1 MNMKNIFKLSAMI
14 LAAAFVA
21 GCSQNDELDVTPV
34 ENEGQLT
41 IHATASDFVSSD
53 ADTRIINEGADTQFE
68 AGDKIGIFAIR
79 STDNK
84 LLVQNMPLEYAG
96 ADWTG
101 NDNKV
106 YYYKNTAY
114 VAYSPYD
121 EKLNITD
128 VTDIEDLQVKIK
140 NYFTEKLEAAGNDQ
154 SVAYPSLDLMLA
166 SAEPSDGGDANT
178 KSLSF
183 NFKHQFALVEIEV
196 PVKAYLDEAKNF
208 TYAEPFT
215 KDFTLDSKPL
225 TMYPLSIKTEGEAGT
240 GDAKA
245 YSLFRFLVKPDTDY
259 ALAGELI
266 YSTPI
271 QLEAKKV
278 KLEAGKYMKY
288 KINATGAVGSYTQ
301 RAIAVGDYYY
311 ADGSIYPG
319 PTAEQIVVNEGDMTV
334 TFANT
339 YQKPLVEG
347 CLGVVFAVDDVLV
360 TNSDNDRIWNKGY
373 VFALEAPES
382 IEWYPVTFT
391 SEYNNYTATNA
402 EGCTDFFDTLNG
414 YELTHRNGTNGNSKA
429 LGAALEFG
437 FVNADYAVSDIA
449 TSGWF
454 MPSPGELL
462 LLINNFCI
470 GTDYGIPYEKIAD
483 EYKTIFDLKKAQ
495 KARKC
500 AAEHLVRSIA
510 AVDKNLSFSAEKSPT
525 AHFWLTS
532 AEYSSTEIWALEW
545 KYQYENMDKSL
556 NSNDQTLK
564 FLKRNKSGD
573 NNKTF
578 ITRPILAF

>member
-41 IHATASDFVSSD
+41 IHATTSDFVSSD

-128 VTDIEDLQVKIK
+128 VTGIEDLQVKIK

-208 TYAEPFT
+208 TYAEPFD
-215 KDFTLDSKPL
+215 KAFRLSDFDEALA
-225 TMYPLSIKTEGEAGT
+225 MYPLSVKTVGEAGPE
-240 GDAKA
+240 GKA
-245 YSLFRFLVKPDTDY
+245 YSLFRFLVKPNTNY
-259 ALAGELI
+259 ILSGELI
-266 YSTPI
+266 YTAPI
-271 QLEAKKV
+271 TLSEKNVDLEV
-278 KLEAGKYMKY
+278 GKYMKY
-288 KINATGAVGSYTQ
+288 KINAEGAVSSYTK

-319 PTAEQIVVNEGDMTV
+319 PTAQQIVNNGSKENATV
-334 TFANT
+334 TLDNYTPF
-339 YQKPLVEG
+339 KEG
-347 CLGVVFAVDDVLV
+347 CIGIIFSTV
-360 TNSDNDRIWNKGY
+360 TSVTDTEKGWTKGY
-373 VFALEAPES
+373 VMALKNTKAENTVWANTKGIDE
-382 IEWYPVTFT
+382 TFLDNIAVDNADRFT
-391 SEYNNYTATNA
+391 TLIADKDGYIKTMAMINSE
-402 EGCTDFFDTLNG
+402 NG
-414 YELTHRNGTNGNSKA
+414 YTVTSRPAFFEAVNYSVQYTTPELS
-429 LGAALEFG
+429 
-437 FVNADYAVSDIA
+437 
-449 TSGWF
+449 SGWF
-454 MPSPGELL
+454 LPSIGQLVDIMNNLGGVSDLITATSNFTGSAVESVFVPMLTLQVRLTAVGGELGWVNNNLRWWACNEVSSDQAWCIDIGLVANEGRAKYVL
-462 LLINNFCI
+462 LNR
-470 GTDYGIPYEKIAD
+470 DKD
-483 EYKTIFDLKKAQ
+483 QSAQ
-495 KARKC
+495 NYHRA
-500 AAEHLVRSIA
+500 
-510 AVDKNLSFSAEKSPT
+510 
-525 AHFWLTS
+525 
-532 AEYSSTEIWALEW
+532 
-545 KYQYENMDKSL
+545 
-556 NSNDQTLK
+556 
-564 FLKRNKSGD
+564 
-573 NNKTF
+573 
-578 ITRPILAF
+578 RPIFAF

>member
-106 YYYKNTAY
+106 YYYKNTSY

-128 VTDIEDLQVKIK
+128 VTGIEDLQVKIK

-208 TYAEPFT
+208 TYAEPFD
-215 KDFTLDSKPL
+215 KAFRLSDFDEALA
-225 TMYPLSIKTEGEAGT
+225 MYPLSVKTVGEAGPE
-240 GDAKA
+240 GKA
-245 YSLFRFLVKPDTDY
+245 YSLFRFLVKPNTNY
-259 ALAGELI
+259 ILSGELI
-266 YSTPI
+266 YTAPI
-271 QLEAKKV
+271 TLSEKNVDLEV
-278 KLEAGKYMKY
+278 GKYMKY
-288 KINATGAVGSYTQ
+288 KINAEGAVSSYTK

-319 PTAEQIVVNEGDMTV
+319 PTAQQIVNNGSKENATV
-334 TFANT
+334 TLDNYTPF
-339 YQKPLVEG
+339 KEG
-347 CLGVVFAVDDVLV
+347 CIGIIFSTV
-360 TNSDNDRIWNKGY
+360 TSVTDTEKGWTKGY
-373 VFALEAPES
+373 VMALKNTKAENTVWANTKGIDE
-382 IEWYPVTFT
+382 TFLDNIAVDNADRFT
-391 SEYNNYTATNA
+391 TLIADKDGYIKTMAMINSE
-402 EGCTDFFDTLNG
+402 NG
-414 YELTHRNGTNGNSKA
+414 YTVTSRPAFFEAVNYSVQYTTPELS
-429 LGAALEFG
+429 
-437 FVNADYAVSDIA
+437 
-449 TSGWF
+449 SGWF
-454 MPSPGELL
+454 LPSIGQLVDIMNNLGGVSDLITATSNFTGSAVESVFVPMLTLQARLTAVGGELGWVDNNLRWWACNEVSSDQAWCIDIGLVASEGRAKYVL
-462 LLINNFCI
+462 LN
-470 GTDYGIPYEKIAD
+470 
-483 EYKTIFDLKKAQ
+483 
-495 KARKC
+495 R
-500 AAEHLVRSIA
+500 
-510 AVDKNLSFSAEKSPT
+510 DKNQSKQNYHRA
-525 AHFWLTS
+525 
-532 AEYSSTEIWALEW
+532 
-545 KYQYENMDKSL
+545 
-556 NSNDQTLK
+556 
-564 FLKRNKSGD
+564 
-573 NNKTF
+573 
-578 ITRPILAF
+578 RPIFAF

>member
-21 GCSQNDELDVTPV
+21 GCSQNDELDVTPL

-41 IHATASDFVSSD
+41 IHATTSDFVSSD

-128 VTDIEDLQVKIK
+128 VTGIEDLQVKIK

-208 TYAEPFT
+208 TYAEPFD
-215 KDFTLDSKPL
+215 KAFRLSDFDEALA
-225 TMYPLSIKTEGEAGT
+225 MYPLSVKTVGEAGPE
-240 GDAKA
+240 GKA
-245 YSLFRFLVKPDTDY
+245 YSLFRFLVKPNTNY
-259 ALAGELI
+259 ILSGELI
-266 YSTPI
+266 YTAPI
-271 QLEAKKV
+271 TLSEKNVDLEV
-278 KLEAGKYMKY
+278 GKYMKY
-288 KINATGAVGSYTQ
+288 KINAEGAVSSYTK

-311 ADGSIYPG
+311 ADGSIYLG
-319 PTAEQIVVNEGDMTV
+319 PTAQQIVNNGSKENATV
-334 TFANT
+334 TLDNYTPF
-339 YQKPLVEG
+339 KEG
-347 CLGVVFAVDDVLV
+347 CIGIIFSTV
-360 TNSDNDRIWNKGY
+360 TSVTDTEKGWTKGY
-373 VFALEAPES
+373 VMALKNTKAENTVWANTKGIDE
-382 IEWYPVTFT
+382 TFLDNIAVDNADRFT
-391 SEYNNYTATNA
+391 TLIADKDGYIKTMAMINSE
-402 EGCTDFFDTLNG
+402 NG
-414 YELTHRNGTNGNSKA
+414 YTVTSRPAFFEAVNYSVQYTTPELS
-429 LGAALEFG
+429 
-437 FVNADYAVSDIA
+437 
-449 TSGWF
+449 SGWF
-454 MPSPGELL
+454 LPSIGQLVDIMNNLGGVSDLITATSNFTGSAVESVFVPMLTLQARLTAVGGELGWVNNNLRWWACNEVSSDQAWCIDIGLVANEGRAKYVL
-462 LLINNFCI
+462 LNR
-470 GTDYGIPYEKIAD
+470 DKD
-483 EYKTIFDLKKAQ
+483 QSAQ
-495 KARKC
+495 NYHRA
-500 AAEHLVRSIA
+500 
-510 AVDKNLSFSAEKSPT
+510 
-525 AHFWLTS
+525 
-532 AEYSSTEIWALEW
+532 
-545 KYQYENMDKSL
+545 
-556 NSNDQTLK
+556 
-564 FLKRNKSGD
+564 
-573 NNKTF
+573 
-578 ITRPILAF
+578 RPIFAF

>member
-1 MNMKNIFKLSAMI
+1 MKNIFKLSAMI

-106 YYYKNTAY
+106 YYYKNTSY

-128 VTDIEDLQVKIK
+128 VTGIEDLQVKIK

-208 TYAEPFT
+208 TYAEPFD
-215 KDFTLDSKPL
+215 KAFRLSDFDEALA
-225 TMYPLSIKTEGEAGT
+225 MYPLSVKTVGEAGPE
-240 GDAKA
+240 GKA
-245 YSLFRFLVKPDTDY
+245 YSLFRFLVKPNTNY
-259 ALAGELI
+259 ILSGELI
-266 YSTPI
+266 YTAPI
-271 QLEAKKV
+271 TLSEKNVDLEV
-278 KLEAGKYMKY
+278 GKYMKY
-288 KINATGAVGSYTQ
+288 KINAEGAVSSYTK

-319 PTAEQIVVNEGDMTV
+319 PTAQQIVNNGSKENATV
-334 TFANT
+334 TLDNYTPF
-339 YQKPLVEG
+339 KEG
-347 CLGVVFAVDDVLV
+347 CIGIIFSTV
-360 TNSDNDRIWNKGY
+360 TSVTDTEKGWTKGY
-373 VFALEAPES
+373 VMALKNTKAENTVWANTKGIDE
-382 IEWYPVTFT
+382 TFLDNIAVDNADRFT
-391 SEYNNYTATNA
+391 TLIADKDGYIKTMAMINSE
-402 EGCTDFFDTLNG
+402 NG
-414 YELTHRNGTNGNSKA
+414 YTVTSRPAFFEAVNYSVQYTTPELS
-429 LGAALEFG
+429 
-437 FVNADYAVSDIA
+437 
-449 TSGWF
+449 SGWF
-454 MPSPGELL
+454 LPSIGQLVDIMNNLGGVSDLITATSNFTGSAVESVFVPMLTLQARLTAVGGELGWVDNNLRWWACNEVSSDQAWCIDIGLVASEGRAKYVL
-462 LLINNFCI
+462 LN
-470 GTDYGIPYEKIAD
+470 
-483 EYKTIFDLKKAQ
+483 
-495 KARKC
+495 R
-500 AAEHLVRSIA
+500 
-510 AVDKNLSFSAEKSPT
+510 DKNQSKQNYHRA
-525 AHFWLTS
+525 
-532 AEYSSTEIWALEW
+532 
-545 KYQYENMDKSL
+545 
-556 NSNDQTLK
+556 
-564 FLKRNKSGD
+564 
-573 NNKTF
+573 
-578 ITRPILAF
+578 RPIFAF

>member
-121 EKLNITD
+121 EKLDITD
-128 VTDIEDLQVKIK
+128 VTGIEDLQVKIK

-208 TYAEPFT
+208 TYAEPFD
-215 KDFTLDSKPL
+215 KAFRLSDFDEALA
-225 TMYPLSIKTEGEAGT
+225 MYPLSVKTVGEAGPE
-240 GDAKA
+240 GKA
-245 YSLFRFLVKPDTDY
+245 YSLFRFLVKPNTNY
-259 ALAGELI
+259 ILSGELI
-266 YSTPI
+266 YTAPI
-271 QLEAKKV
+271 TLSEKNVDLEV
-278 KLEAGKYMKY
+278 GKYMKY
-288 KINATGAVGSYTQ
+288 KINAEGAVSSYTK

-319 PTAEQIVVNEGDMTV
+319 PTAQQIVNNGSKENATV
-334 TFANT
+334 TLDNYTPF
-339 YQKPLVEG
+339 KEG
-347 CLGVVFAVDDVLV
+347 CIGIIFSTV
-360 TNSDNDRIWNKGY
+360 TSVTDTEKGWTKGY
-373 VFALEAPES
+373 VMALKNTKAENTVWANTKGIDE
-382 IEWYPVTFT
+382 TFLDNIAVDNADRFT
-391 SEYNNYTATNA
+391 TLIADKDGYIKTMAMINSE
-402 EGCTDFFDTLNG
+402 NG
-414 YELTHRNGTNGNSKA
+414 YTVTSRPAFFEAVNYSVQYTTPELS
-429 LGAALEFG
+429 
-437 FVNADYAVSDIA
+437 
-449 TSGWF
+449 SGWF
-454 MPSPGELL
+454 LPSIGQLVDIMNNLGGVSDLITATSNNFTGSAVESVFVPMLTLQVRLTAVGGELGWVNNNLRWWACNEVSSDQAWCIDIGLVANEGRAKYVL
-462 LLINNFCI
+462 LNR
-470 GTDYGIPYEKIAD
+470 DKD
-483 EYKTIFDLKKAQ
+483 QSAQ
-495 KARKC
+495 NYHRA
-500 AAEHLVRSIA
+500 
-510 AVDKNLSFSAEKSPT
+510 
-525 AHFWLTS
+525 
-532 AEYSSTEIWALEW
+532 
-545 KYQYENMDKSL
+545 
-556 NSNDQTLK
+556 
-564 FLKRNKSGD
+564 
-573 NNKTF
+573 
-578 ITRPILAF
+578 RPIFAF

>member
-1 MNMKNIFKLSAMI
+1 MKNIFKLSAMI
-14 LAAAFVA
+14 LATAFVA

-128 VTDIEDLQVKIK
+128 VTGIEDLQVKIK

-208 TYAEPFT
+208 TYAEPFD
-215 KDFTLDSKPL
+215 KAFRLSDFDEALA
-225 TMYPLSIKTEGEAGT
+225 MYPLSVKTVGEAGPE
-240 GDAKA
+240 GKA
-245 YSLFRFLVKPDTDY
+245 YSLFRFLVKPNTNY
-259 ALAGELI
+259 ILSGELI
-266 YSTPI
+266 YTAPI
-271 QLEAKKV
+271 TLSEKNVDLEV
-278 KLEAGKYMKY
+278 GKYMKY
-288 KINATGAVGSYTQ
+288 KINAEGAVSSYTK

-319 PTAEQIVVNEGDMTV
+319 PTAQQIVNNGSKENATV
-334 TFANT
+334 TLDNYTPF
-339 YQKPLVEG
+339 KEG
-347 CLGVVFAVDDVLV
+347 CIGIIFSTV
-360 TNSDNDRIWNKGY
+360 TSVTDTEKGWTKGY
-373 VFALEAPES
+373 VMALKNTKAENTVWANTKGIDE
-382 IEWYPVTFT
+382 TFLDNIAVDNADRFT
-391 SEYNNYTATNA
+391 TLIADKDGYIKTMAMINSE
-402 EGCTDFFDTLNG
+402 NG
-414 YELTHRNGTNGNSKA
+414 YTVTSRPAFFEAVNYSVQYTTPELS
-429 LGAALEFG
+429 
-437 FVNADYAVSDIA
+437 
-449 TSGWF
+449 SGWF
-454 MPSPGELL
+454 LPSIGQLVDIMNNLGGVSDLITATSNFTGSAVESVFVPMLTLQARLTAVGGELGWVDNNLRWWACNEVSSDQAWCIDIGLVASEGRAKYVL
-462 LLINNFCI
+462 LN
-470 GTDYGIPYEKIAD
+470 
-483 EYKTIFDLKKAQ
+483 
-495 KARKC
+495 R
-500 AAEHLVRSIA
+500 
-510 AVDKNLSFSAEKSPT
+510 DKNQSKQNYHRA
-525 AHFWLTS
+525 
-532 AEYSSTEIWALEW
+532 
-545 KYQYENMDKSL
+545 
-556 NSNDQTLK
+556 
-564 FLKRNKSGD
+564 
-573 NNKTF
+573 
-578 ITRPILAF
+578 RPIFAF

>member
-21 GCSQNDELDVTPV
+21 GCSQNDELDLTPL

-41 IHATASDFVSSD
+41 IHATTSDFVSSD

-128 VTDIEDLQVKIK
+128 VTGIEDLQVKIK

-208 TYAEPFT
+208 TYAEPFD
-215 KDFTLDSKPL
+215 KAFRLSDFDEALA
-225 TMYPLSIKTEGEAGT
+225 MYPLSVKTVGEAGPE
-240 GDAKA
+240 GKA
-245 YSLFRFLVKPDTDY
+245 YSLFRFLVKPNTNY
-259 ALAGELI
+259 ILSGELI
-266 YSTPI
+266 YTAPI
-271 QLEAKKV
+271 TLSEKNVDLEV
-278 KLEAGKYMKY
+278 GKYMKY
-288 KINATGAVGSYTQ
+288 KINAEGAVSSYTK

-319 PTAEQIVVNEGDMTV
+319 PTAQQIVNNGSKENATV
-334 TFANT
+334 TLDNYTPF
-339 YQKPLVEG
+339 KEG
-347 CLGVVFAVDDVLV
+347 CIGIIFSTV
-360 TNSDNDRIWNKGY
+360 TSVTDTEKGWTKGY
-373 VFALEAPES
+373 VMALKNTKAENTVWASTKGIDE
-382 IEWYPVTFT
+382 TFLDNIAVDNADRFT
-391 SEYNNYTATNA
+391 TLIADKDGYIKTMAMINSE
-402 EGCTDFFDTLNG
+402 NG
-414 YELTHRNGTNGNSKA
+414 YTVTSRPAFFEAVNYSVQYTTPELS
-429 LGAALEFG
+429 
-437 FVNADYAVSDIA
+437 
-449 TSGWF
+449 SGWF
-454 MPSPGELL
+454 LPSIGQLVDIMNNLGGVSDLITATSNFTGSAVESVFVPMLTLQARLTAVGGELGWVNNNLRWWACNEVSSDQAWCIDIGLVANEGRAKYVL
-462 LLINNFCI
+462 LNR
-470 GTDYGIPYEKIAD
+470 DKD
-483 EYKTIFDLKKAQ
+483 QSAQ
-495 KARKC
+495 NYHRA
-500 AAEHLVRSIA
+500 
-510 AVDKNLSFSAEKSPT
+510 
-525 AHFWLTS
+525 
-532 AEYSSTEIWALEW
+532 
-545 KYQYENMDKSL
+545 
-556 NSNDQTLK
+556 
-564 FLKRNKSGD
+564 
-573 NNKTF
+573 
-578 ITRPILAF
+578 RPIFAF

>member
-14 LAAAFVA
+14 LAVAFVA

-128 VTDIEDLQVKIK
+128 VTGIEDLQVKIK

-208 TYAEPFT
+208 TYAEPFD
-215 KDFTLDSKPL
+215 KAFRLSDFDEALA
-225 TMYPLSIKTEGEAGT
+225 MYPLSVKTVGEAGPE
-240 GDAKA
+240 GKA
-245 YSLFRFLVKPDTDY
+245 YSLFRFLVKPNTNY
-259 ALAGELI
+259 ILSGELI
-266 YSTPI
+266 YTAPI
-271 QLEAKKV
+271 TLSEKNVDLEV
-278 KLEAGKYMKY
+278 GKYMKY
-288 KINATGAVGSYTQ
+288 KINAEGAVSSYTK

-319 PTAEQIVVNEGDMTV
+319 PTAQQIVNNGSKENATV
-334 TFANT
+334 TLDNYTPF
-339 YQKPLVEG
+339 KEG
-347 CLGVVFAVDDVLV
+347 CIGIIFSTV
-360 TNSDNDRIWNKGY
+360 TSVTDTEKGWTKGY
-373 VFALEAPES
+373 VMALKNTKAENTVWANTKGIDE
-382 IEWYPVTFT
+382 TFLDNIAVDNADRFT
-391 SEYNNYTATNA
+391 TLIADKDGYIKTMAMINSE
-402 EGCTDFFDTLNG
+402 NG
-414 YELTHRNGTNGNSKA
+414 YTVTSRPAFFEAVNYSVQYTTPELS
-429 LGAALEFG
+429 
-437 FVNADYAVSDIA
+437 
-449 TSGWF
+449 SGWF
-454 MPSPGELL
+454 LPSIGQLVDIMNNLGGVSDLITATSNFTGSAVESVFVPMLTLQARLTAVGGELGWVNNNLRWWACNEVSSDQAWCIDIGLVANEGRAKYVL
-462 LLINNFCI
+462 LNR
-470 GTDYGIPYEKIAD
+470 DKD
-483 EYKTIFDLKKAQ
+483 QSAQ
-495 KARKC
+495 NYHRA
-500 AAEHLVRSIA
+500 
-510 AVDKNLSFSAEKSPT
+510 
-525 AHFWLTS
+525 
-532 AEYSSTEIWALEW
+532 
-545 KYQYENMDKSL
+545 
-556 NSNDQTLK
+556 
-564 FLKRNKSGD
+564 
-573 NNKTF
+573 
-578 ITRPILAF
+578 RPIFAF

>member
-1 MNMKNIFKLSAMI
+1 MKNIFKLSAMI
-14 LAAAFVA
+14 LATAFVA

-34 ENEGQLT
+34 ENEGKLT

-128 VTDIEDLQVKIK
+128 VTGIEDLQVKIK

-154 SVAYPSLDLMLA
+154 SVVYPSLDLMLA

-208 TYAEPFT
+208 TYAEPFD
-215 KDFTLDSKPL
+215 KAFRLSDFDEALA
-225 TMYPLSIKTEGEAGT
+225 MYPLSVKTVGVAGPEG
-240 GDAKA
+240 KA
-245 YSLFRFLVKPDTDY
+245 YSLFRFLVKPNTNY
-259 ALAGELI
+259 ILSGELI
-266 YSTPI
+266 YTAPI
-271 QLEAKKV
+271 TLSEKNVDLEV
-278 KLEAGKYMKY
+278 GKYMKY
-288 KINATGAVGSYTQ
+288 KINAEGAVSSYTK

-319 PTAEQIVVNEGDMTV
+319 PTAQQIVNNGSKENATV
-334 TFANT
+334 TLDNYTPF
-339 YQKPLVEG
+339 KEG
-347 CLGVVFAVDDVLV
+347 CIGIIFSTV
-360 TNSDNDRIWNKGY
+360 TSVTDTEKGWTKGY
-373 VFALEAPES
+373 VMALKNTKAENTVWANTKGIDE
-382 IEWYPVTFT
+382 TFLDNIAVDNADRFT
-391 SEYNNYTATNA
+391 TLIADKDGYIKTMAMINSE
-402 EGCTDFFDTLNG
+402 NG
-414 YELTHRNGTNGNSKA
+414 YTVTSRPAFFEAVNYSVQYTTPELS
-429 LGAALEFG
+429 
-437 FVNADYAVSDIA
+437 
-449 TSGWF
+449 SGWF
-454 MPSPGELL
+454 LPSIGQLVDIMNNLGGVSDLITATSNFTGSAVESVFVPMLTLQVRLTAVGGELGWVNNNLRWWACNEVSSDQAWCIDIGLVANEGRAKYVL
-462 LLINNFCI
+462 LN
-470 GTDYGIPYEKIAD
+470 
-483 EYKTIFDLKKAQ
+483 
-495 KARKC
+495 R
-500 AAEHLVRSIA
+500 
-510 AVDKNLSFSAEKSPT
+510 DKNQSAQNYHR
-525 AHFWLTS
+525 A
-532 AEYSSTEIWALEW
+532 
-545 KYQYENMDKSL
+545 
-556 NSNDQTLK
+556 
-564 FLKRNKSGD
+564 
-573 NNKTF
+573 
-578 ITRPILAF
+578 RPIFAF

>member
-128 VTDIEDLQVKIK
+128 VTGIEDLQVKIK

-208 TYAEPFT
+208 TYAEPFD
-215 KDFTLDSKPL
+215 KAFRLSDFDEALA
-225 TMYPLSIKTEGEAGT
+225 MYPLSVKTVGEAGPE
-240 GDAKA
+240 GKA
-245 YSLFRFLVKPDTDY
+245 YSLFRFLVKPNTNY
-259 ALAGELI
+259 ILSGELI
-266 YSTPI
+266 YTAPI
-271 QLEAKKV
+271 TLSEKNVDLEV
-278 KLEAGKYMKY
+278 GKYMKY
-288 KINATGAVGSYTQ
+288 KINAEGAVSSYTK

-319 PTAEQIVVNEGDMTV
+319 PTAQQIVNNGSKENATV
-334 TFANT
+334 TLDNYTPF
-339 YQKPLVEG
+339 KEG
-347 CLGVVFAVDDVLV
+347 CIGIIFSTV
-360 TNSDNDRIWNKGY
+360 TSVTDTEKGWTKGY
-373 VFALEAPES
+373 VMALKNTKAENTVWANTKGIDE
-382 IEWYPVTFT
+382 TFLDNIAVDNADRFT
-391 SEYNNYTATNA
+391 TLIADKDGYIKTMAMINSE
-402 EGCTDFFDTLNG
+402 NG
-414 YELTHRNGTNGNSKA
+414 YTVTSRPAFFEAVNYSVQYTTPELS
-429 LGAALEFG
+429 
-437 FVNADYAVSDIA
+437 
-449 TSGWF
+449 SGWF
-454 MPSPGELL
+454 LPSIGQLVDIMNNLGGVSDLITATSNNFTGSAVESVFVPMLTLQVRLTAVGGELGWVNNNLRWWACNEVSSDQAWCIDIGLVANEGRAKYVL
-462 LLINNFCI
+462 LNR
-470 GTDYGIPYEKIAD
+470 DKD
-483 EYKTIFDLKKAQ
+483 QSAQ
-495 KARKC
+495 NYHRA
-500 AAEHLVRSIA
+500 
-510 AVDKNLSFSAEKSPT
+510 
-525 AHFWLTS
+525 
-532 AEYSSTEIWALEW
+532 
-545 KYQYENMDKSL
+545 
-556 NSNDQTLK
+556 
-564 FLKRNKSGD
+564 
-573 NNKTF
+573 
-578 ITRPILAF
+578 RPIFAF

>member
-106 YYYKNTAY
+106 YYYKNTSY

-128 VTDIEDLQVKIK
+128 VTGIEDLQVKIK

-208 TYAEPFT
+208 TYAEPFD
-215 KDFTLDSKPL
+215 KAFRLSDFDEALA
-225 TMYPLSIKTEGEAGT
+225 MYPLSVKTVGEAGPE
-240 GDAKA
+240 GKA
-245 YSLFRFLVKPDTDY
+245 YSLFRFLVKPNTNY
-259 ALAGELI
+259 ILSGELI
-266 YSTPI
+266 YTAPI
-271 QLEAKKV
+271 TLSEKNVDLEV
-278 KLEAGKYMKY
+278 GKYMKY
-288 KINATGAVGSYTQ
+288 KINAEGAVSSYTK

-319 PTAEQIVVNEGDMTV
+319 PTAQQIVNNGSKENATV
-334 TFANT
+334 TLDNYTPF
-339 YQKPLVEG
+339 KEG
-347 CLGVVFAVDDVLV
+347 CIGIIFSTV
-360 TNSDNDRIWNKGY
+360 TSVTDTEKGWTKGY
-373 VFALEAPES
+373 VMALKNTKAENTVWANTKGIDE
-382 IEWYPVTFT
+382 TFLDNIAVDNADRFT
-391 SEYNNYTATNA
+391 TLIADKDGYIKTMAMINSE
-402 EGCTDFFDTLNG
+402 NG
-414 YELTHRNGTNGNSKA
+414 YTVTSRPAFFEAVNYSVQYTTPELS
-429 LGAALEFG
+429 
-437 FVNADYAVSDIA
+437 
-449 TSGWF
+449 SGWF
-454 MPSPGELL
+454 CLL
-462 LLINNFCI
+462 
-470 GTDYGIPYEKIAD
+470 
-483 EYKTIFDLKKAQ
+483 
-495 KARKC
+495 
-500 AAEHLVRSIA
+500 S
-510 AVDKNLSFSAEKSPT
+510 
-525 AHFWLTS
+525 
-532 AEYSSTEIWALEW
+532 
-545 KYQYENMDKSL
+545 
-556 NSNDQTLK
+556 
-564 FLKRNKSGD
+564 D
-573 NNKTF
+573 N
-578 ITRPILAF
+578 

>member
-128 VTDIEDLQVKIK
+128 VTGIEDLQVKIK

-208 TYAEPFT
+208 TYAEPFD
-215 KDFTLDSKPL
+215 KAFRLSDFDEALA
-225 TMYPLSIKTEGEAGT
+225 MYPLSVKTVGEAGPE
-240 GDAKA
+240 GKA
-245 YSLFRFLVKPDTDY
+245 YSLFRFLVKPNTNY
-259 ALAGELI
+259 ILSGELI
-266 YSTPI
+266 YTAPI
-271 QLEAKKV
+271 TLSEKNGDLEV
-278 KLEAGKYMKY
+278 GKYMKY
-288 KINATGAVGSYTQ
+288 KINAEGAVSSYTK

-319 PTAEQIVVNEGDMTV
+319 PTAQQIVNNGSKENATV
-334 TFANT
+334 TLDNYTPF
-339 YQKPLVEG
+339 KEG
-347 CLGVVFAVDDVLV
+347 CIGIIFSTV
-360 TNSDNDRIWNKGY
+360 TSVTDTEKGWTKGY
-373 VFALEAPES
+373 VMALKNTKAENTVWANTKGIDE
-382 IEWYPVTFT
+382 TFLDNIAVDNADRFT
-391 SEYNNYTATNA
+391 TLIADKDGYIKTMAMINSE
-402 EGCTDFFDTLNG
+402 NG
-414 YELTHRNGTNGNSKA
+414 YTVTSRPAFFEAVNYSVQYTTPELS
-429 LGAALEFG
+429 
-437 FVNADYAVSDIA
+437 
-449 TSGWF
+449 SGWF
-454 MPSPGELL
+454 LPSIGQLVDIMNNLGGVSDLITATSNFTGSAVESVFVPMLTLQVRLTAVGGELGWVNNNLRWWACNEVSSDQAWCIDIGLVANEGRAKYVL
-462 LLINNFCI
+462 LNR
-470 GTDYGIPYEKIAD
+470 DKD
-483 EYKTIFDLKKAQ
+483 QSAQ
-495 KARKC
+495 NYHRA
-500 AAEHLVRSIA
+500 
-510 AVDKNLSFSAEKSPT
+510 
-525 AHFWLTS
+525 
-532 AEYSSTEIWALEW
+532 
-545 KYQYENMDKSL
+545 
-556 NSNDQTLK
+556 
-564 FLKRNKSGD
+564 
-573 NNKTF
+573 
-578 ITRPILAF
+578 RPIFAF

>member
-53 ADTRIINEGADTQFE
+53 ADTQFE

-128 VTDIEDLQVKIK
+128 VTGIEDLQVKIK

-208 TYAEPFT
+208 TYAEPFD
-215 KDFTLDSKPL
+215 KAFRLSDFDEALA
-225 TMYPLSIKTEGEAGT
+225 MYPLSVKTVGEAGPE
-240 GDAKA
+240 GKA
-245 YSLFRFLVKPDTDY
+245 YSLFRFLVKPNTNY
-259 ALAGELI
+259 ILSGELI
-266 YSTPI
+266 YTAPI
-271 QLEAKKV
+271 TLSEKNVDLEV
-278 KLEAGKYMKY
+278 GKYMKY
-288 KINATGAVGSYTQ
+288 KINAEGAVSSYTK

-319 PTAEQIVVNEGDMTV
+319 PTAQQIVNNGSKENATV
-334 TFANT
+334 TLDNYTPF
-339 YQKPLVEG
+339 KEG
-347 CLGVVFAVDDVLV
+347 CIGIIFSTV
-360 TNSDNDRIWNKGY
+360 TSVTDTEKGWTKGY
-373 VFALEAPES
+373 VMALKNTKAENTVWANTKGIDE
-382 IEWYPVTFT
+382 TFLDNIAVDNADRFT
-391 SEYNNYTATNA
+391 TLIADKDGYIKTMAMINSE
-402 EGCTDFFDTLNG
+402 NG
-414 YELTHRNGTNGNSKA
+414 YTVTSRPAFFEAVNYSVQYTTPELS
-429 LGAALEFG
+429 
-437 FVNADYAVSDIA
+437 
-449 TSGWF
+449 SGWF
-454 MPSPGELL
+454 LPSIGQLVDIMNNLGGVSDLITATSNFTGSAVESVFVPMLTLQVRLTAVGGELGWVNNNLRWWACNEVSSDQAWCIDIGLVANEGRAKYVL
-462 LLINNFCI
+462 LNR
-470 GTDYGIPYEKIAD
+470 DKD
-483 EYKTIFDLKKAQ
+483 QSAQ
-495 KARKC
+495 NYHRA
-500 AAEHLVRSIA
+500 
-510 AVDKNLSFSAEKSPT
+510 
-525 AHFWLTS
+525 
-532 AEYSSTEIWALEW
+532 
-545 KYQYENMDKSL
+545 
-556 NSNDQTLK
+556 
-564 FLKRNKSGD
+564 
-573 NNKTF
+573 
-578 ITRPILAF
+578 RPIFAF

>member
-21 GCSQNDELDVTPV
+21 GCSQNDELDVTPL

-41 IHATASDFVSSD
+41 IHATTSDFVSSD
-53 ADTRIINEGADTQFE
+53 ADTRIINEGAGTQFE

-128 VTDIEDLQVKIK
+128 VTGIEDLQVKIK

-208 TYAEPFT
+208 TYAEPFD
-215 KDFTLDSKPL
+215 KAFRLSDFDEALA
-225 TMYPLSIKTEGEAGT
+225 MYPLSVKTVGEAGPE
-240 GDAKA
+240 GKA
-245 YSLFRFLVKPDTDY
+245 YSLFRFLVKPNTNY
-259 ALAGELI
+259 ILSGELI
-266 YSTPI
+266 YTAPI
-271 QLEAKKV
+271 TLSEKNVDLEV
-278 KLEAGKYMKY
+278 GKYMKY
-288 KINATGAVGSYTQ
+288 KINAEGAVSSYTK

-319 PTAEQIVVNEGDMTV
+319 PTAQQIVNNGSKENATV
-334 TFANT
+334 TLDNYTPF
-339 YQKPLVEG
+339 KEG
-347 CLGVVFAVDDVLV
+347 CIGIIFSTV
-360 TNSDNDRIWNKGY
+360 TSVTDTEKGWTKGY
-373 VFALEAPES
+373 VMALKNTKAENTVWANTKGIDE
-382 IEWYPVTFT
+382 TFLDNIAVDNADRFT
-391 SEYNNYTATNA
+391 TLIADKDGYIKTMAMINSE
-402 EGCTDFFDTLNG
+402 NG
-414 YELTHRNGTNGNSKA
+414 YTVTSRPAFFEAVNYSVQYTTPELS
-429 LGAALEFG
+429 
-437 FVNADYAVSDIA
+437 
-449 TSGWF
+449 SGWF
-454 MPSPGELL
+454 LPSIGQLVDIMNNLGGVSDLITATSNFTGSAVESVFVPMLTLQARLTAVGGELGWVNNNLRWWACNEVSSDQAWCIDIGLVANEGRAKYVL
-462 LLINNFCI
+462 LNR
-470 GTDYGIPYEKIAD
+470 DKD
-483 EYKTIFDLKKAQ
+483 QSAQ
-495 KARKC
+495 NYHRA
-500 AAEHLVRSIA
+500 
-510 AVDKNLSFSAEKSPT
+510 
-525 AHFWLTS
+525 
-532 AEYSSTEIWALEW
+532 
-545 KYQYENMDKSL
+545 
-556 NSNDQTLK
+556 
-564 FLKRNKSGD
+564 
-573 NNKTF
+573 
-578 ITRPILAF
+578 RPIFAF

>member
-128 VTDIEDLQVKIK
+128 VTGIEDLQVKIK

-208 TYAEPFT
+208 TYAEPFD
-215 KDFTLDSKPL
+215 KAFRLSDFDEALA
-225 TMYPLSIKTEGEAGT
+225 MYPLSVKTVGEAGPE
-240 GDAKA
+240 GKA
-245 YSLFRFLVKPDTDY
+245 YSLFRFLVKPNTNY
-259 ALAGELI
+259 ILSGELI
-266 YSTPI
+266 YTAPI
-271 QLEAKKV
+271 TLSEKNVDLEV
-278 KLEAGKYMKY
+278 GKYMKY
-288 KINATGAVGSYTQ
+288 KINAEGAVSSYTK

-319 PTAEQIVVNEGDMTV
+319 PTAQQIVNNGSKENATV
-334 TFANT
+334 TLDNYTPF
-339 YQKPLVEG
+339 KEG
-347 CLGVVFAVDDVLV
+347 CIGIIFSTV
-360 TNSDNDRIWNKGY
+360 TSVTDTEKGWTKGY
-373 VFALEAPES
+373 VMALKNTKAENTVWANTKGIDE
-382 IEWYPVTFT
+382 TFLDNIAVDNADRFT
-391 SEYNNYTATNA
+391 TLIADKDGYIKTMAMINSE
-402 EGCTDFFDTLNG
+402 NG
-414 YELTHRNGTNGNSKA
+414 YTVTSRPAFFEAVNYSVQYTTPELS
-429 LGAALEFG
+429 
-437 FVNADYAVSDIA
+437 
-449 TSGWF
+449 SGWF
-454 MPSPGELL
+454 LPSIGQLVDIMNNLGGVSDLITATSNFTGSAVESVFVPMLTLQVRLTAVGGELGWVNNNLRWWACNEVSSDQAWCIDIGLVANEGRAKYVL
-462 LLINNFCI
+462 LNR
-470 GTDYGIPYEKIAD
+470 DKD
-483 EYKTIFDLKKAQ
+483 QSAQ
-495 KARKC
+495 NYHRA
-500 AAEHLVRSIA
+500 
-510 AVDKNLSFSAEKSPT
+510 
-525 AHFWLTS
+525 
-532 AEYSSTEIWALEW
+532 
-545 KYQYENMDKSL
+545 
-556 NSNDQTLK
+556 
-564 FLKRNKSGD
+564 
-573 NNKTF
+573 
-578 ITRPILAF
+578 RPIFAF

>member
-41 IHATASDFVSSD
+41 IHATTSDFVSSD

-128 VTDIEDLQVKIK
+128 VTGIEDLQVKIK

-208 TYAEPFT
+208 TYAEPFD
-215 KDFTLDSKPL
+215 KAFRLSDFDEALA
-225 TMYPLSIKTEGEAGT
+225 MYPLSVKTVGEAGPE
-240 GDAKA
+240 GKA
-245 YSLFRFLVKPDTDY
+245 YSLFRFLVKPNTNY
-259 ALAGELI
+259 ILSGELI
-266 YSTPI
+266 YTAPI
-271 QLEAKKV
+271 TLSEKNVDLEV
-278 KLEAGKYMKY
+278 GKYMKY
-288 KINATGAVGSYTQ
+288 KINAEGAVSSYTK

-319 PTAEQIVVNEGDMTV
+319 PTAQQIVNNGSKENATV
-334 TFANT
+334 TLDNYTPF
-339 YQKPLVEG
+339 KEG
-347 CLGVVFAVDDVLV
+347 CIGIIFSTV
-360 TNSDNDRIWNKGY
+360 TSVTDTEKGWTKGY
-373 VFALEAPES
+373 VMALKNTKAENTVWANTKGIDE
-382 IEWYPVTFT
+382 TFLDNIAVDNADRFT
-391 SEYNNYTATNA
+391 TLIADKDGYIKTMAMINSE
-402 EGCTDFFDTLNG
+402 NG
-414 YELTHRNGTNGNSKA
+414 YTVTSRPAFFEAVNYSVQYTTPELS
-429 LGAALEFG
+429 
-437 FVNADYAVSDIA
+437 
-449 TSGWF
+449 SGWF
-454 MPSPGELL
+454 LPSIGQLVDIMNNLGGVSDLITATSNFTGSAVESVFVPMLTLQARLTAVGGELGWVNNNLRWWACNEVSSDQAWCIDIGLVANEGRAKYVL
-462 LLINNFCI
+462 LNR
-470 GTDYGIPYEKIAD
+470 DKD
-483 EYKTIFDLKKAQ
+483 QSAQ
-495 KARKC
+495 NYHRA
-500 AAEHLVRSIA
+500 
-510 AVDKNLSFSAEKSPT
+510 
-525 AHFWLTS
+525 
-532 AEYSSTEIWALEW
+532 
-545 KYQYENMDKSL
+545 
-556 NSNDQTLK
+556 
-564 FLKRNKSGD
+564 
-573 NNKTF
+573 
-578 ITRPILAF
+578 RPIFAF

>member
-106 YYYKNTAY
+106 YYYKNTSY

-128 VTDIEDLQVKIK
+128 VTGIEDLQVKIK

-208 TYAEPFT
+208 TYAEPFD
-215 KDFTLDSKPL
+215 KAFRLSDFDEALA
-225 TMYPLSIKTEGEAGT
+225 MYPLSVKTVGEAGPE
-240 GDAKA
+240 GKA
-245 YSLFRFLVKPDTDY
+245 YSLFRFLVKPNTNY
-259 ALAGELI
+259 ILSGELI
-266 YSTPI
+266 YTAPI
-271 QLEAKKV
+271 TLSEKNVDLEV
-278 KLEAGKYMKY
+278 GKYMKY
-288 KINATGAVGSYTQ
+288 KINAEGAVSSYTK

-319 PTAEQIVVNEGDMTV
+319 PTAQQIVNNGSKENATV
-334 TFANT
+334 TLDNYTPF
-339 YQKPLVEG
+339 KEG
-347 CLGVVFAVDDVLV
+347 CIGIIFSTV
-360 TNSDNDRIWNKGY
+360 TSVTDTEKGWTKGY
-373 VFALEAPES
+373 VMALKNTKAENTVWANTKGIDE
-382 IEWYPVTFT
+382 TFLDNIAVDNADRFT
-391 SEYNNYTATNA
+391 TLIADKDGYIKTMAMINSE
-402 EGCTDFFDTLNG
+402 NG
-414 YELTHRNGTNGNSKA
+414 YTVTSRPAFFEAVNYSVQYTTPELS
-429 LGAALEFG
+429 
-437 FVNADYAVSDIA
+437 
-449 TSGWF
+449 SGWF
-454 MPSPGELL
+454 LPSIGQLVDIMNNLGGVSDLITATSNFTGSAVESVFVPMLTLQVRLTAVGGELGWVNNNLRWWACNEVSSDQAWCIDIGLVANEGRAKYVL
-462 LLINNFCI
+462 LNR
-470 GTDYGIPYEKIAD
+470 DKD
-483 EYKTIFDLKKAQ
+483 QSAQ
-495 KARKC
+495 NYHRA
-500 AAEHLVRSIA
+500 
-510 AVDKNLSFSAEKSPT
+510 
-525 AHFWLTS
+525 
-532 AEYSSTEIWALEW
+532 
-545 KYQYENMDKSL
+545 
-556 NSNDQTLK
+556 
-564 FLKRNKSGD
+564 
-573 NNKTF
+573 
-578 ITRPILAF
+578 RPIFAF

>member
-1 MNMKNIFKLSAMI
+1 MKNIFKLSAMI
-14 LAAAFVA
+14 LATAFVA

-79 STDNK
+79 PTDNK

-128 VTDIEDLQVKIK
+128 VTGIEDLQVKIK

-154 SVAYPSLDLMLA
+154 SVVYPSLDLMLA

-208 TYAEPFT
+208 TYAEPFD
-215 KDFTLDSKPL
+215 KAFRLSDFDEALA
-225 TMYPLSIKTEGEAGT
+225 MYPLSVKTVGEAGPE
-240 GDAKA
+240 GKA
-245 YSLFRFLVKPDTDY
+245 YSLFRFLVKPNTNY
-259 ALAGELI
+259 ILSGELI
-266 YSTPI
+266 YTAPI
-271 QLEAKKV
+271 TLSEKNVDLEV
-278 KLEAGKYMKY
+278 GKYMKY
-288 KINATGAVGSYTQ
+288 KINAEGAVSSYTK

-319 PTAEQIVVNEGDMTV
+319 PTAQQIVNNGSKENATV
-334 TFANT
+334 TLDNYTPF
-339 YQKPLVEG
+339 KEG
-347 CLGVVFAVDDVLV
+347 CIGIIFSTV
-360 TNSDNDRIWNKGY
+360 TSVTDTEKGWTKGY
-373 VFALEAPES
+373 VMALKNTKAENTVWANTKGIDE
-382 IEWYPVTFT
+382 TFLDNIAVDNADRFT
-391 SEYNNYTATNA
+391 TLIADKDGYIKTMAMINSE
-402 EGCTDFFDTLNG
+402 NG
-414 YELTHRNGTNGNSKA
+414 YTVTSRPAFFEAVNYSVQYTTPELS
-429 LGAALEFG
+429 
-437 FVNADYAVSDIA
+437 
-449 TSGWF
+449 SGWF
-454 MPSPGELL
+454 LPSIGQLVDLMNYLGGVSDLITATSNFTGSAVESVFVPMLTLQVRLTAVGGELGWVNNNLRWWACNEVSSDQAWCIDIGLVANEGRAKYVL
-462 LLINNFCI
+462 LN
-470 GTDYGIPYEKIAD
+470 
-483 EYKTIFDLKKAQ
+483 
-495 KARKC
+495 R
-500 AAEHLVRSIA
+500 
-510 AVDKNLSFSAEKSPT
+510 DKNQSAQNYHR
-525 AHFWLTS
+525 A
-532 AEYSSTEIWALEW
+532 
-545 KYQYENMDKSL
+545 
-556 NSNDQTLK
+556 
-564 FLKRNKSGD
+564 
-573 NNKTF
+573 
-578 ITRPILAF
+578 RPIFAF

>member
-106 YYYKNTAY
+106 YYYKNTSY

-128 VTDIEDLQVKIK
+128 VTGIEDLQVKIK

-208 TYAEPFT
+208 TYAEPFD
-215 KDFTLDSKPL
+215 KAFRLSDFDEALA
-225 TMYPLSIKTEGEAGT
+225 MYPLSVKTVGEAGPE
-240 GDAKA
+240 GKA
-245 YSLFRFLVKPDTDY
+245 YSLFRFLVKPNTNY
-259 ALAGELI
+259 ILSGELI
-266 YSTPI
+266 YTAPI
-271 QLEAKKV
+271 TLSEKNVDLEV
-278 KLEAGKYMKY
+278 GKYMKY
-288 KINATGAVGSYTQ
+288 KINAEGAVSSYTK

-319 PTAEQIVVNEGDMTV
+319 PTAQQIVNNGSKENATV
-334 TFANT
+334 TLDNYTPF
-339 YQKPLVEG
+339 KEG
-347 CLGVVFAVDDVLV
+347 CIGIIFSTV
-360 TNSDNDRIWNKGY
+360 TSVTDTEKGWTKGY
-373 VFALEAPES
+373 VMALKNTKAENTVWANTKGIDE
-382 IEWYPVTFT
+382 TFLDNIAVDNADRFT
-391 SEYNNYTATNA
+391 TLIADKDGYIKTMAMINSE
-402 EGCTDFFDTLNG
+402 NG
-414 YELTHRNGTNGNSKA
+414 YTVTSRPAFFEAVNYSVQYTTPELS
-429 LGAALEFG
+429 
-437 FVNADYAVSDIA
+437 
-449 TSGWF
+449 SGWF
-454 MPSPGELL
+454 LPSIGQLVDIMNNLGGVSDLITATSNFTGSAVESVFVPMLTLQARFTAVGGEL
-462 LLINNFCI
+462 
-470 GTDYGIPYEKIAD
+470 GW
-483 EYKTIFDLKKAQ
+483 
-495 KARKC
+495 
-500 AAEHLVRSIA
+500 V
-510 AVDKNLSFSAEKSPT
+510 
-525 AHFWLTS
+525 
-532 AEYSSTEIWALEW
+532 
-545 KYQYENMDKSL
+545 
-556 NSNDQTLK
+556 
-564 FLKRNKSGD
+564 D
-573 NNKTF
+573 NNLRWWACNEVSSDQAWCIDIGLVASEGRAKYVLLNRDKTQSKQNYHRA
-578 ITRPILAF
+578 RPIFAF

>member
-41 IHATASDFVSSD
+41 IHATTSDFVSSD

-128 VTDIEDLQVKIK
+128 VTGIEDLQVKIK

-183 NFKHQFALVEIEV
+183 NSKHQFALVEIEV

-208 TYAEPFT
+208 TYAEPFD
-215 KDFTLDSKPL
+215 KAFRLSDFDEALA
-225 TMYPLSIKTEGEAGT
+225 MYPLSVKTVGEAGPE
-240 GDAKA
+240 GKA
-245 YSLFRFLVKPDTDY
+245 YSLFRFLVKPNTNY
-259 ALAGELI
+259 ILSGELI
-266 YSTPI
+266 YTAPI
-271 QLEAKKV
+271 TLSEKNVDLEV
-278 KLEAGKYMKY
+278 GKYMKY
-288 KINATGAVGSYTQ
+288 KINAEGAVSSYTK

-319 PTAEQIVVNEGDMTV
+319 PTAQQIVNNGSKENATV
-334 TFANT
+334 TLDNYTPF
-339 YQKPLVEG
+339 KEG
-347 CLGVVFAVDDVLV
+347 CIGIIFSTV
-360 TNSDNDRIWNKGY
+360 TSVTDTEKGWTKGY
-373 VFALEAPES
+373 VMALKNTKAENTVWANTKGIDE
-382 IEWYPVTFT
+382 TFLDNIAVDNADRFT
-391 SEYNNYTATNA
+391 TLIADKDGYIKTMAMINSE
-402 EGCTDFFDTLNG
+402 NG
-414 YELTHRNGTNGNSKA
+414 YTVTSRPAFFEAVNYSVQYTTPELS
-429 LGAALEFG
+429 
-437 FVNADYAVSDIA
+437 
-449 TSGWF
+449 SGWF
-454 MPSPGELL
+454 LPSIGQLVDIMNNLGGVSDLITATSNFTGSAVESVFVPMLTLQARLTAVGGELGWVNNNLRWWACNEVSSDQAWCIDIGLVANEGRAKYVL
-462 LLINNFCI
+462 LNR
-470 GTDYGIPYEKIAD
+470 DKD
-483 EYKTIFDLKKAQ
+483 QSAQ
-495 KARKC
+495 NYHRA
-500 AAEHLVRSIA
+500 
-510 AVDKNLSFSAEKSPT
+510 
-525 AHFWLTS
+525 
-532 AEYSSTEIWALEW
+532 
-545 KYQYENMDKSL
+545 
-556 NSNDQTLK
+556 
-564 FLKRNKSGD
+564 
-573 NNKTF
+573 
-578 ITRPILAF
+578 RPIFAF

>member
-21 GCSQNDELDVTPV
+21 GCSQNDELDVTPL

-41 IHATASDFVSSD
+41 IHATTSDFVSSD

-128 VTDIEDLQVKIK
+128 VTGIEDLQVKIK

-208 TYAEPFT
+208 TYAEPFD
-215 KDFTLDSKPL
+215 KAFRLSDFDEALA
-225 TMYPLSIKTEGEAGT
+225 MYPLSVKTVGEAGPE
-240 GDAKA
+240 GKA
-245 YSLFRFLVKPDTDY
+245 YSLFRFLVKPNTNY
-259 ALAGELI
+259 ILSGELI
-266 YSTPI
+266 YTAPI
-271 QLEAKKV
+271 TLSEKNVDLEV
-278 KLEAGKYMKY
+278 GKYMKY
-288 KINATGAVGSYTQ
+288 KINAEGAVSSYTK

-319 PTAEQIVVNEGDMTV
+319 PTAQQIVNNGSKENATV
-334 TFANT
+334 TLDNYTPFKEGCIGIIFSTVTSVTDTEKGWTKVYVMALKNTKAENTVWANT
-339 YQKPLVEG
+339 KGIDETFLDNI
-347 CLGVVFAVDDVLV
+347 AVDNADRFTTLIADKDGYIK
-360 TNSDNDRIWNKGY
+360 TMAMINS
-373 VFALEAPES
+373 E
-382 IEWYPVTFT
+382 
-391 SEYNNYTATNA
+391 
-402 EGCTDFFDTLNG
+402 NG
-414 YELTHRNGTNGNSKA
+414 YTVTSRPAFFEAVNYSVQYTTPELS
-429 LGAALEFG
+429 
-437 FVNADYAVSDIA
+437 
-449 TSGWF
+449 SGWF
-454 MPSPGELL
+454 LPSIGQLVDIMNNLGGVSDLITATSNFTGSAVESVFVPMLTLQARLTAVGGELGWVNNNLRWWACNEVSSDQAWCIDIGLVANEGRAKYVL
-462 LLINNFCI
+462 LNR
-470 GTDYGIPYEKIAD
+470 DKD
-483 EYKTIFDLKKAQ
+483 QSAQ
-495 KARKC
+495 NYHRA
-500 AAEHLVRSIA
+500 
-510 AVDKNLSFSAEKSPT
+510 
-525 AHFWLTS
+525 
-532 AEYSSTEIWALEW
+532 
-545 KYQYENMDKSL
+545 
-556 NSNDQTLK
+556 
-564 FLKRNKSGD
+564 
-573 NNKTF
+573 
-578 ITRPILAF
+578 RPIFAF

>member
-21 GCSQNDELDVTPV
+21 GCSQNDELDVTPL

-41 IHATASDFVSSD
+41 IHATTSDFVSSD

-128 VTDIEDLQVKIK
+128 VTGIEDLQVKIK

-208 TYAEPFT
+208 TYAEPFD
-215 KDFTLDSKPL
+215 KAFRLSDFDEALA
-225 TMYPLSIKTEGEAGT
+225 MYPLSVKTVGEAGPE
-240 GDAKA
+240 GKA
-245 YSLFRFLVKPDTDY
+245 YSLFRFLVKPNTNY
-259 ALAGELI
+259 ILSGELI
-266 YSTPI
+266 YTAPI
-271 QLEAKKV
+271 TLSEKNVDLEV
-278 KLEAGKYMKY
+278 GKYMKY
-288 KINATGAVGSYTQ
+288 KINAEGAVSSYTK

-319 PTAEQIVVNEGDMTV
+319 PTAQQIVNNGSKENATV
-334 TFANT
+334 TLDNYTPF
-339 YQKPLVEG
+339 KEG
-347 CLGVVFAVDDVLV
+347 CIGIIFSTV
-360 TNSDNDRIWNKGY
+360 TSVTDTEKGWTKGY
-373 VFALEAPES
+373 VMALKNTKAENTVWANTKGIDE
-382 IEWYPVTFT
+382 TFLDNIAVDNADRFT
-391 SEYNNYTATNA
+391 TLIADKDGYIKTMAMINSE
-402 EGCTDFFDTLNG
+402 NG
-414 YELTHRNGTNGNSKA
+414 YTVTSRPAFFEAVNYSVQYTTPELS
-429 LGAALEFG
+429 
-437 FVNADYAVSDIA
+437 
-449 TSGWF
+449 SGWF
-454 MPSPGELL
+454 LPSIGQLVDIMNNLGGVSDLITATSNFTGSAVESVFVPMLTLQARLTAVGGELGWVNNNLRWWACNEVSSDQAWCIDIGLVANEGRAKYVL
-462 LLINNFCI
+462 LNR
-470 GTDYGIPYEKIAD
+470 DKD
-483 EYKTIFDLKKAQ
+483 QSAQ
-495 KARKC
+495 NYHRA
-500 AAEHLVRSIA
+500 
-510 AVDKNLSFSAEKSPT
+510 
-525 AHFWLTS
+525 
-532 AEYSSTEIWALEW
+532 
-545 KYQYENMDKSL
+545 
-556 NSNDQTLK
+556 
-564 FLKRNKSGD
+564 
-573 NNKTF
+573 
-578 ITRPILAF
+578 RPIFAF

>member
-41 IHATASDFVSSD
+41 IHATTSDFVSSD

-128 VTDIEDLQVKIK
+128 VTGIEDLQVKIK

-208 TYAEPFT
+208 TYAEPFD
-215 KDFTLDSKPL
+215 KAFRLSDFDEALA
-225 TMYPLSIKTEGEAGT
+225 MYPLSVKTVGEAGPE
-240 GDAKA
+240 GKA
-245 YSLFRFLVKPDTDY
+245 YSLFRFLVKPNTNY
-259 ALAGELI
+259 ILSGELI
-266 YSTPI
+266 YTAPI
-271 QLEAKKV
+271 TLSEKNVDLEV
-278 KLEAGKYMKY
+278 GKYMKY
-288 KINATGAVGSYTQ
+288 KINAEGAVSSYTK

-319 PTAEQIVVNEGDMTV
+319 PTAQQIVNNGSKENATV
-334 TFANT
+334 TLDNYTPF
-339 YQKPLVEG
+339 KEG
-347 CLGVVFAVDDVLV
+347 CIGIIFSTV
-360 TNSDNDRIWNKGY
+360 TSVTDTEKGWTKGY
-373 VFALEAPES
+373 VMALKNTKAENTVWANTKGIDE
-382 IEWYPVTFT
+382 TFLDNIAVDNADRFT
-391 SEYNNYTATNA
+391 TLIADKDGYIKTMAMINSE
-402 EGCTDFFDTLNG
+402 NG
-414 YELTHRNGTNGNSKA
+414 YTVTSRPAFFEAVNYSVQYTTPELS
-429 LGAALEFG
+429 
-437 FVNADYAVSDIA
+437 
-449 TSGWF
+449 SGWF
-454 MPSPGELL
+454 LPSIGPLVDIMNNLGGVSDLITATSNFTGSAVESVFVPMLTLQVRLTAVGGELGWVNNNLRWWACNEVSSDQAWCIDIGLVANEGRAKYVL
-462 LLINNFCI
+462 LNR
-470 GTDYGIPYEKIAD
+470 DKD
-483 EYKTIFDLKKAQ
+483 QSAQ
-495 KARKC
+495 NYHRA
-500 AAEHLVRSIA
+500 
-510 AVDKNLSFSAEKSPT
+510 
-525 AHFWLTS
+525 
-532 AEYSSTEIWALEW
+532 
-545 KYQYENMDKSL
+545 
-556 NSNDQTLK
+556 
-564 FLKRNKSGD
+564 
-573 NNKTF
+573 
-578 ITRPILAF
+578 RPIFAF

>member
-128 VTDIEDLQVKIK
+128 VTGIEDLQVKIK

-178 KSLSF
+178 ISLSF

-208 TYAEPFT
+208 TYAEPFD
-215 KDFTLDSKPL
+215 KAFRLSDFDEALA
-225 TMYPLSIKTEGEAGT
+225 MYPLSVKTVGEAGPE
-240 GDAKA
+240 GKA
-245 YSLFRFLVKPDTDY
+245 YSLFRFLVKPNTNY
-259 ALAGELI
+259 ILSGELI
-266 YSTPI
+266 YTAPI
-271 QLEAKKV
+271 TLSEKNVDLEV
-278 KLEAGKYMKY
+278 GKYMKY
-288 KINATGAVGSYTQ
+288 KINAEGAVSSYTK

-319 PTAEQIVVNEGDMTV
+319 PTAQQIVNNGSKENATV
-334 TFANT
+334 TLDNYTPF
-339 YQKPLVEG
+339 KEG
-347 CLGVVFAVDDVLV
+347 CIGIIFSTV
-360 TNSDNDRIWNKGY
+360 TSVTDTEKGWTKGY
-373 VFALEAPES
+373 VMALKNTKAENTVWANTKGIDE
-382 IEWYPVTFT
+382 TFLDNIAVDNADRFT
-391 SEYNNYTATNA
+391 TLIADKDGYIKTMAMINSE
-402 EGCTDFFDTLNG
+402 NG
-414 YELTHRNGTNGNSKA
+414 YTVTSRPAFFEAVNYSVQYTTPELS
-429 LGAALEFG
+429 
-437 FVNADYAVSDIA
+437 
-449 TSGWF
+449 SGWF
-454 MPSPGELL
+454 LPSIGQLVDIMNNLGGVSDLITATSNFTGSAVESVFVPMLTLQVRLTAVGGELGWVNNNLRWWACNEVSSDQAWCIDIGLVANEGRAKYVL
-462 LLINNFCI
+462 LNR
-470 GTDYGIPYEKIAD
+470 DKD
-483 EYKTIFDLKKAQ
+483 QSAQ
-495 KARKC
+495 NYHRA
-500 AAEHLVRSIA
+500 
-510 AVDKNLSFSAEKSPT
+510 
-525 AHFWLTS
+525 
-532 AEYSSTEIWALEW
+532 
-545 KYQYENMDKSL
+545 
-556 NSNDQTLK
+556 
-564 FLKRNKSGD
+564 
-573 NNKTF
+573 
-578 ITRPILAF
+578 RPIFAF

>member
-84 LLVQNMPLEYAG
+84 LLVQNMPLEYAR

-128 VTDIEDLQVKIK
+128 VTGIEDLQVKIK

-208 TYAEPFT
+208 TYAEPFD
-215 KDFTLDSKPL
+215 KAFRLSDFDEALA
-225 TMYPLSIKTEGEAGT
+225 MYPLSVKTVGEAGPE
-240 GDAKA
+240 GKA
-245 YSLFRFLVKPDTDY
+245 YSLFRFLVKPNTNY
-259 ALAGELI
+259 ILSGELI
-266 YSTPI
+266 YTAPI
-271 QLEAKKV
+271 TLSEKNVDLEV
-278 KLEAGKYMKY
+278 GKYMKY
-288 KINATGAVGSYTQ
+288 KINAEGAVSSYTK

-319 PTAEQIVVNEGDMTV
+319 PTAQQIVNNGSKENATV
-334 TFANT
+334 TLDNYTPF
-339 YQKPLVEG
+339 KEG
-347 CLGVVFAVDDVLV
+347 CIGIIFGTV
-360 TNSDNDRIWNKGY
+360 TSVTDTEKGWTKGY
-373 VFALEAPES
+373 VMALKNTKAENTVWANTKGIDE
-382 IEWYPVTFT
+382 TFLDNIAVDNADRFT
-391 SEYNNYTATNA
+391 TLIADKDGYIKTMAMINSE
-402 EGCTDFFDTLNG
+402 NG
-414 YELTHRNGTNGNSKA
+414 YTVTSRPAFFEAVNYSVQYTTPELS
-429 LGAALEFG
+429 
-437 FVNADYAVSDIA
+437 
-449 TSGWF
+449 SGWF
-454 MPSPGELL
+454 LPSIGQLVDIMNNLGGVSDLITATSNFTGSAVESVFVPMLTLQVRLTAVGGELGWVNNNLRWWACNEVSSDQAWCIDIGLVANEGRAKYVL
-462 LLINNFCI
+462 LNR
-470 GTDYGIPYEKIAD
+470 DKD
-483 EYKTIFDLKKAQ
+483 QSAQ
-495 KARKC
+495 NYHRA
-500 AAEHLVRSIA
+500 
-510 AVDKNLSFSAEKSPT
+510 
-525 AHFWLTS
+525 
-532 AEYSSTEIWALEW
+532 
-545 KYQYENMDKSL
+545 
-556 NSNDQTLK
+556 
-564 FLKRNKSGD
+564 
-573 NNKTF
+573 
-578 ITRPILAF
+578 RPIFAF

>member
-128 VTDIEDLQVKIK
+128 VTGIEDLQVKIK

-208 TYAEPFT
+208 TYAEPFD
-215 KDFTLDSKPL
+215 KAFRLSDFDEALA
-225 TMYPLSIKTEGEAGT
+225 MYPLSVKTVGEAGPE
-240 GDAKA
+240 GKA
-245 YSLFRFLVKPDTDY
+245 YSLFRFLVKPNTNY
-259 ALAGELI
+259 ILSGELI
-266 YSTPI
+266 YTAPI
-271 QLEAKKV
+271 ILSEKNVDLEV
-278 KLEAGKYMKY
+278 GKYMKY
-288 KINATGAVGSYTQ
+288 KINAEGAVSSYTK

-319 PTAEQIVVNEGDMTV
+319 PTAQQIVNNGSKENATV
-334 TFANT
+334 TLDNYTPF
-339 YQKPLVEG
+339 KEG
-347 CLGVVFAVDDVLV
+347 CIGIIFSTV
-360 TNSDNDRIWNKGY
+360 TSVTDTEKGWTKGY
-373 VFALEAPES
+373 VMALKNTKAENTVWANTKGIDE
-382 IEWYPVTFT
+382 TFLDNIAVDNADRFT
-391 SEYNNYTATNA
+391 TLIADKDGYIKTMAMINSE
-402 EGCTDFFDTLNG
+402 NG
-414 YELTHRNGTNGNSKA
+414 YTVTSRPAFFEAVNYSVQYTTPELS
-429 LGAALEFG
+429 
-437 FVNADYAVSDIA
+437 
-449 TSGWF
+449 SGWF
-454 MPSPGELL
+454 LPSIGQLVDIMNNLGGVSDLITATSNFTGSAVESVFVPMLTLQVRLTAVGGELGWVNNNLRWWACNEVSSDQAWCIDIGLVANEGRAKYVL
-462 LLINNFCI
+462 LNR
-470 GTDYGIPYEKIAD
+470 DKD
-483 EYKTIFDLKKAQ
+483 QSAQ
-495 KARKC
+495 NYHRA
-500 AAEHLVRSIA
+500 
-510 AVDKNLSFSAEKSPT
+510 
-525 AHFWLTS
+525 
-532 AEYSSTEIWALEW
+532 
-545 KYQYENMDKSL
+545 
-556 NSNDQTLK
+556 
-564 FLKRNKSGD
+564 
-573 NNKTF
+573 
-578 ITRPILAF
+578 RPIFAF

>member
-1 MNMKNIFKLSAMI
+1 MKNIFKLSAMI

-128 VTDIEDLQVKIK
+128 VTGIEDLQVKIK

-208 TYAEPFT
+208 TYAEPFD
-215 KDFTLDSKPL
+215 KAFRLSDFDEALA
-225 TMYPLSIKTEGEAGT
+225 MYPLSVKTVGEAGPE
-240 GDAKA
+240 GKA
-245 YSLFRFLVKPDTDY
+245 YSLFRFLVKPNTNY
-259 ALAGELI
+259 ILSGELI
-266 YSTPI
+266 YTAPI
-271 QLEAKKV
+271 TLSEKNVDLEV
-278 KLEAGKYMKY
+278 GKYMKY
-288 KINATGAVGSYTQ
+288 KINAEGAVSSYTK

-319 PTAEQIVVNEGDMTV
+319 PTAQQIVNNGSKENATV
-334 TFANT
+334 TLDNYTPF
-339 YQKPLVEG
+339 KEG
-347 CLGVVFAVDDVLV
+347 CIGIIFSTV
-360 TNSDNDRIWNKGY
+360 TSVTDTEKGWTKGY
-373 VFALEAPES
+373 VMALKNTKAENTVWANTKGIDE
-382 IEWYPVTFT
+382 TFLDNIAVDNADRFT
-391 SEYNNYTATNA
+391 TLIADKDGYIKTMAMINSE
-402 EGCTDFFDTLNG
+402 NG
-414 YELTHRNGTNGNSKA
+414 YTVTSRPAFFEAVNYSVQYTTPELS
-429 LGAALEFG
+429 
-437 FVNADYAVSDIA
+437 
-449 TSGWF
+449 SGWF
-454 MPSPGELL
+454 LPSIGQLVDIMNNLGGVSDLITATSNFTGSAVESVFVPMLTLQVRLTAVGGELGWVNNNLRWWACNEVSSDQAWCIDIGLVANEGRAKYVL
-462 LLINNFCI
+462 LNR
-470 GTDYGIPYEKIAD
+470 DKD
-483 EYKTIFDLKKAQ
+483 QSAQ
-495 KARKC
+495 NYHRA
-500 AAEHLVRSIA
+500 
-510 AVDKNLSFSAEKSPT
+510 
-525 AHFWLTS
+525 
-532 AEYSSTEIWALEW
+532 
-545 KYQYENMDKSL
+545 
-556 NSNDQTLK
+556 
-564 FLKRNKSGD
+564 
-573 NNKTF
+573 
-578 ITRPILAF
+578 RPIFAF

>member
-128 VTDIEDLQVKIK
+128 VTGIEDLQVKIK

-208 TYAEPFT
+208 TYAEPFD
-215 KDFTLDSKPL
+215 KAFRLSDFDEALA
-225 TMYPLSIKTEGEAGT
+225 MYPLSVKTVGEAGPE
-240 GDAKA
+240 GKA
-245 YSLFRFLVKPDTDY
+245 YSLFRFLVKPNTNY
-259 ALAGELI
+259 ILSGELI
-266 YSTPI
+266 YTAPI
-271 QLEAKKV
+271 TLSEKNVDLEV
-278 KLEAGKYMKY
+278 GKYMKY
-288 KINATGAVGSYTQ
+288 KINAEGAVSSYTK

-319 PTAEQIVVNEGDMTV
+319 PTAQQIVNNGSKENATV
-334 TFANT
+334 TLDNYTPF
-339 YQKPLVEG
+339 KEG
-347 CLGVVFAVDDVLV
+347 CIGIIFSTV
-360 TNSDNDRIWNKGY
+360 TSVTDTEKGWTKGY
-373 VFALEAPES
+373 VMALKNTKAENTVWANTKGIDE
-382 IEWYPVTFT
+382 TFLDNIAVDNADRFT
-391 SEYNNYTATNA
+391 TLIADKDGYIKTMAMINSE
-402 EGCTDFFDTLNG
+402 NG
-414 YELTHRNGTNGNSKA
+414 YTVTSRPAFFEAVNYSVQYTTPELS
-429 LGAALEFG
+429 
-437 FVNADYAVSDIA
+437 
-449 TSGWF
+449 SGWF
-454 MPSPGELL
+454 LPSIGQLVDIMNKLGGVSDLITATSNFTGSAVESVFVPMLTLQVRLTAVGGELGWVNNNLRWWACNEVSSDQAWCIDIGLVANEGRAKYVL
-462 LLINNFCI
+462 LNR
-470 GTDYGIPYEKIAD
+470 DKD
-483 EYKTIFDLKKAQ
+483 QSAQ
-495 KARKC
+495 NYHRA
-500 AAEHLVRSIA
+500 
-510 AVDKNLSFSAEKSPT
+510 
-525 AHFWLTS
+525 
-532 AEYSSTEIWALEW
+532 
-545 KYQYENMDKSL
+545 
-556 NSNDQTLK
+556 
-564 FLKRNKSGD
+564 
-573 NNKTF
+573 
-578 ITRPILAF
+578 RPIFAF

>member
-1 MNMKNIFKLSAMI
+1 MKNIFKLSAMI
-14 LAAAFVA
+14 LATAFVA

-34 ENEGQLT
+34 ENEGKLT

-128 VTDIEDLQVKIK
+128 VTGIEDLQVKIK

-154 SVAYPSLDLMLA
+154 SVVYPSLDLMLA

-208 TYAEPFT
+208 TYAEPFD
-215 KDFTLDSKPL
+215 KAFRLSDFDEALA
-225 TMYPLSIKTEGEAGT
+225 MYPLSVKTVGEAGPE
-240 GDAKA
+240 GKA
-245 YSLFRFLVKPDTDY
+245 YSLFRFLVKPNTNY
-259 ALAGELI
+259 ILSGELI
-266 YSTPI
+266 YTAPI
-271 QLEAKKV
+271 TLSEKNVDLEV
-278 KLEAGKYMKY
+278 GKYMKY
-288 KINATGAVGSYTQ
+288 KINAEGAVSSYTK

-319 PTAEQIVVNEGDMTV
+319 PTAQQIVNNGSKENATV
-334 TFANT
+334 TLDNYTPF
-339 YQKPLVEG
+339 KEG
-347 CLGVVFAVDDVLV
+347 CIGIIFSTV
-360 TNSDNDRIWNKGY
+360 TSVTDTEKGWTKGY
-373 VFALEAPES
+373 VMALKNTKAENTVWANTKGIDE
-382 IEWYPVTFT
+382 TFLDNIAVDNADRFT
-391 SEYNNYTATNA
+391 TLIADKDGYIKTMAMINSE
-402 EGCTDFFDTLNG
+402 NG
-414 YELTHRNGTNGNSKA
+414 YTVTSRPAFFEAVNYSVQYTTPELS
-429 LGAALEFG
+429 
-437 FVNADYAVSDIA
+437 
-449 TSGWF
+449 SGWF
-454 MPSPGELL
+454 LPSIGQLVDIMNNLGGVSDLITATSNFTGSAVESVFVPMLTLQVRLTAVGGELGWVNNNLRWWACNEVSSDQAWCIDIGLVANEGRAKYVL
-462 LLINNFCI
+462 LNR
-470 GTDYGIPYEKIAD
+470 DKD
-483 EYKTIFDLKKAQ
+483 QSAQ
-495 KARKC
+495 NYHRA
-500 AAEHLVRSIA
+500 
-510 AVDKNLSFSAEKSPT
+510 
-525 AHFWLTS
+525 
-532 AEYSSTEIWALEW
+532 
-545 KYQYENMDKSL
+545 
-556 NSNDQTLK
+556 
-564 FLKRNKSGD
+564 
-573 NNKTF
+573 
-578 ITRPILAF
+578 RPIFAF

>member
-101 NDNKV
+101 NDNKI

-128 VTDIEDLQVKIK
+128 VTGIEDLQVKIK

-154 SVAYPSLDLMLA
+154 SIAYPSLDLMLA
-166 SAEPSDGGDANT
+166 SAEPSDGGDANN

-208 TYAEPFT
+208 TYAEPFD
-215 KDFTLDSKPL
+215 KAFRLSDFDEALA
-225 TMYPLSIKTEGEAGT
+225 MYPLSVKTVGEAGPE
-240 GDAKA
+240 GKA
-245 YSLFRFLVKPDTDY
+245 YSLFRFLVKPNTNY
-259 ALAGELI
+259 ILSGELI
-266 YSTPI
+266 YTAPI
-271 QLEAKKV
+271 TLSEKNVDLEV
-278 KLEAGKYMKY
+278 GKYMKY
-288 KINATGAVGSYTQ
+288 KINAEGAVSSYTK

-319 PTAEQIVVNEGDMTV
+319 PTAQQIVNNGSKENATV
-334 TFANT
+334 TLDNYTPF
-339 YQKPLVEG
+339 KEG
-347 CLGVVFAVDDVLV
+347 CIGIIFSTV
-360 TNSDNDRIWNKGY
+360 TSVTDTEKGWTKGY
-373 VFALEAPES
+373 VMALKNTKAENTVWANTKGIDE
-382 IEWYPVTFT
+382 TFLDNIAVDNADRFT
-391 SEYNNYTATNA
+391 TLIADKDGYIKTMAMINSE
-402 EGCTDFFDTLNG
+402 NG
-414 YELTHRNGTNGNSKA
+414 YTVTSRPAFFEAVNYSVQYTTPELS
-429 LGAALEFG
+429 
-437 FVNADYAVSDIA
+437 
-449 TSGWF
+449 SGWF
-454 MPSPGELL
+454 LPSIGQLVDIMNNLGGVSDLITATSNFTGSAVESVFVPMLTLQVRLTAVGGELGWVNNNLRWWACNEVSSDQAWCIDIGLVANEGRAKYVL
-462 LLINNFCI
+462 LNR
-470 GTDYGIPYEKIAD
+470 DKD
-483 EYKTIFDLKKAQ
+483 QSAQ
-495 KARKC
+495 NYHRA
-500 AAEHLVRSIA
+500 
-510 AVDKNLSFSAEKSPT
+510 
-525 AHFWLTS
+525 
-532 AEYSSTEIWALEW
+532 
-545 KYQYENMDKSL
+545 
-556 NSNDQTLK
+556 
-564 FLKRNKSGD
+564 
-573 NNKTF
+573 
-578 ITRPILAF
+578 RPIFAF

>member
-1 MNMKNIFKLSAMI
+1 MKNIFKLSAMI
-14 LAAAFVA
+14 LATAFVA

-34 ENEGQLT
+34 ENEGKLT

-128 VTDIEDLQVKIK
+128 VTGIEDLQVKIK

-154 SVAYPSLDLMLA
+154 SVVYPSLDLMLA

-208 TYAEPFT
+208 TYAEPFD
-215 KDFTLDSKPL
+215 KAFRLSDFDEALA
-225 TMYPLSIKTEGEAGT
+225 MYPLSVKTVGEAGPE
-240 GDAKA
+240 GKA
-245 YSLFRFLVKPDTDY
+245 YSLFRFLVKPNTNY
-259 ALAGELI
+259 ILSGELI
-266 YSTPI
+266 YTAPI
-271 QLEAKKV
+271 TLSEKNVDLEV
-278 KLEAGKYMKY
+278 GKYMKY
-288 KINATGAVGSYTQ
+288 KINAEGAVSSYTK

-319 PTAEQIVVNEGDMTV
+319 PTAQQIVNNGSKENATV
-334 TFANT
+334 TLDNYTPF
-339 YQKPLVEG
+339 KEG
-347 CLGVVFAVDDVLV
+347 CIGIIFSTV
-360 TNSDNDRIWNKGY
+360 TSVTDTEKGWTKGY
-373 VFALEAPES
+373 VMALKNTKAENTVWANTKGIDE
-382 IEWYPVTFT
+382 TFLDNIAVDNADRFT
-391 SEYNNYTATNA
+391 TLIADKDGYIKTMAMINSE
-402 EGCTDFFDTLNG
+402 NG
-414 YELTHRNGTNGNSKA
+414 YTVTSRPAFFEAVNYSVQYTTPELS
-429 LGAALEFG
+429 
-437 FVNADYAVSDIA
+437 
-449 TSGWF
+449 SGWF
-454 MPSPGELL
+454 LPSIGQLVDIMNNLGGVSDLITATSNFTGSAVESVFVPMLTLQVRLTAVGGELGWVNNNLRWWACNEVSSDQAWCIDIGLVANEGRAKYVL
-462 LLINNFCI
+462 LN
-470 GTDYGIPYEKIAD
+470 
-483 EYKTIFDLKKAQ
+483 
-495 KARKC
+495 R
-500 AAEHLVRSIA
+500 
-510 AVDKNLSFSAEKSPT
+510 DKNQSAQNYHR
-525 AHFWLTS
+525 A
-532 AEYSSTEIWALEW
+532 
-545 KYQYENMDKSL
+545 
-556 NSNDQTLK
+556 
-564 FLKRNKSGD
+564 
-573 NNKTF
+573 
-578 ITRPILAF
+578 RPIFAF

>member
-1 MNMKNIFKLSAMI
+1 MKNIFKLSAMI

-21 GCSQNDELDVTPV
+21 GCSQNDELDVTPL

-41 IHATASDFVSSD
+41 IHATTSDFVSSD

-128 VTDIEDLQVKIK
+128 VTGIEDLQVKIK

-208 TYAEPFT
+208 TYAEPFD
-215 KDFTLDSKPL
+215 KAFRLSDFDEALA
-225 TMYPLSIKTEGEAGT
+225 MYPLSVKTVGEAGPE
-240 GDAKA
+240 GKA
-245 YSLFRFLVKPDTDY
+245 YSLFRFLVKPNTNY
-259 ALAGELI
+259 ILSGELI
-266 YSTPI
+266 YTAPI
-271 QLEAKKV
+271 TLSEKNVDLEV
-278 KLEAGKYMKY
+278 GKYMKY
-288 KINATGAVGSYTQ
+288 KINAEGAVSSYTK

-319 PTAEQIVVNEGDMTV
+319 PTAQQIVNNGSKENATV
-334 TFANT
+334 TLDNYTPF
-339 YQKPLVEG
+339 KEG
-347 CLGVVFAVDDVLV
+347 CIGIIFSTV
-360 TNSDNDRIWNKGY
+360 TSVTDTEKGWTKGY
-373 VFALEAPES
+373 VMALKNTKAENTVWANTKGIDE
-382 IEWYPVTFT
+382 TFLDNIAVDNADRFT
-391 SEYNNYTATNA
+391 TLIADKDGYIKTMAMINSE
-402 EGCTDFFDTLNG
+402 NG
-414 YELTHRNGTNGNSKA
+414 YTVTSRPAFFEAVNYSVQYTTPELS
-429 LGAALEFG
+429 
-437 FVNADYAVSDIA
+437 
-449 TSGWF
+449 SGWF
-454 MPSPGELL
+454 LPSIGQLVDIMNNLGGVSDLITATSNFTGSAVESVFVPMLTLQARLTAVGGELGWVNNNLRWWACNEVSSDQAWCIDIGLVANEGRAKYVL
-462 LLINNFCI
+462 LNR
-470 GTDYGIPYEKIAD
+470 DKD
-483 EYKTIFDLKKAQ
+483 QSAQ
-495 KARKC
+495 NYHRA
-500 AAEHLVRSIA
+500 
-510 AVDKNLSFSAEKSPT
+510 
-525 AHFWLTS
+525 
-532 AEYSSTEIWALEW
+532 
-545 KYQYENMDKSL
+545 
-556 NSNDQTLK
+556 
-564 FLKRNKSGD
+564 
-573 NNKTF
+573 
-578 ITRPILAF
+578 RPIFAF

>member
-1 MNMKNIFKLSAMI
+1 MKNIFKLSAMI
-14 LAAAFVA
+14 LATAFVA

-34 ENEGQLT
+34 ENEGKLT

-128 VTDIEDLQVKIK
+128 VTGIEDLQVKIK

-154 SVAYPSLDLMLA
+154 SVVYPSLDLMLA

-208 TYAEPFT
+208 TYAEPFD
-215 KDFTLDSKPL
+215 KAFRLSDFDEALA
-225 TMYPLSIKTEGEAGT
+225 MYPLSVKTEGEAGPE
-240 GDAKA
+240 GKA
-245 YSLFRFLVKPDTDY
+245 YSLFRFLVKPNTNY
-259 ALAGELI
+259 ILSGELI
-266 YSTPI
+266 YTAPI
-271 QLEAKKV
+271 TLSEKNVDLEV
-278 KLEAGKYMKY
+278 GKYMKY
-288 KINATGAVGSYTQ
+288 KINAEGAVSSYTK

-319 PTAEQIVVNEGDMTV
+319 PTAQQIVNNGSKENATV
-334 TFANT
+334 TLDNYTPF
-339 YQKPLVEG
+339 KEG
-347 CLGVVFAVDDVLV
+347 CIGIIFSTV
-360 TNSDNDRIWNKGY
+360 TSVTDTEKGWTKGY
-373 VFALEAPES
+373 VMALKNTKAENTVWANTKGIDE
-382 IEWYPVTFT
+382 TFLDNIAVDNADRFT
-391 SEYNNYTATNA
+391 TLIADKDGYIKTMAMINSE
-402 EGCTDFFDTLNG
+402 NG
-414 YELTHRNGTNGNSKA
+414 YTVTSRPAFFEAVNYSVQYTTPELS
-429 LGAALEFG
+429 
-437 FVNADYAVSDIA
+437 
-449 TSGWF
+449 SGWF
-454 MPSPGELL
+454 LPSIGQLVDIMNNLGGVSDLITATSNFTGSAVESVFVPMLTLQVRLTAVGGELGWVNNNLRWWACNEVSSDQAWCIDIGLVANEGRAKYVL
-462 LLINNFCI
+462 LN
-470 GTDYGIPYEKIAD
+470 
-483 EYKTIFDLKKAQ
+483 
-495 KARKC
+495 R
-500 AAEHLVRSIA
+500 
-510 AVDKNLSFSAEKSPT
+510 DKNQSAQNYHR
-525 AHFWLTS
+525 A
-532 AEYSSTEIWALEW
+532 
-545 KYQYENMDKSL
+545 
-556 NSNDQTLK
+556 
-564 FLKRNKSGD
+564 
-573 NNKTF
+573 
-578 ITRPILAF
+578 RPIFAF

>member
-106 YYYKNTAY
+106 YYYKNTSY

-128 VTDIEDLQVKIK
+128 VTGIEDLQVKIK

-208 TYAEPFT
+208 TYAEPFD
-215 KDFTLDSKPL
+215 KAFRLSDFDEALA
-225 TMYPLSIKTEGEAGT
+225 MYPLSVKTVGEAGPE
-240 GDAKA
+240 GKA
-245 YSLFRFLVKPDTDY
+245 YSLFRFLVKPNTNY
-259 ALAGELI
+259 ILSGELI
-266 YSTPI
+266 YTAPI
-271 QLEAKKV
+271 TLSEKNVDLEV
-278 KLEAGKYMKY
+278 GKYMKY
-288 KINATGAVGSYTQ
+288 KINAEGAVSSYTK

-319 PTAEQIVVNEGDMTV
+319 PTAQQIVNNGSKENATV
-334 TFANT
+334 TLDNYTPF
-339 YQKPLVEG
+339 KEG
-347 CLGVVFAVDDVLV
+347 CIGIIFSTV
-360 TNSDNDRIWNKGY
+360 TSVTDTEKGWTKGY
-373 VFALEAPES
+373 VMALKNTKAENTVWANTKGIDE
-382 IEWYPVTFT
+382 TFLDNIAVDNADRFT
-391 SEYNNYTATNA
+391 TLIADKDGYIKTMAMINSE
-402 EGCTDFFDTLNG
+402 NG
-414 YELTHRNGTNGNSKA
+414 YTVTSRPAFFEAVNYSVQYTTPELS
-429 LGAALEFG
+429 
-437 FVNADYAVSDIA
+437 
-449 TSGWF
+449 SGWF
-454 MPSPGELL
+454 LPSIGQLVDIMNNLGGVSDLITATSNFTGSAVESVFVPMLTLQARLTAVGGELGWVDNNLRWWACNEVSSDQAWCIDIGLVASEGRAKYVL
-462 LLINNFCI
+462 LN
-470 GTDYGIPYEKIAD
+470 
-483 EYKTIFDLKKAQ
+483 
-495 KARKC
+495 R
-500 AAEHLVRSIA
+500 
-510 AVDKNLSFSAEKSPT
+510 DKNQ
-525 AHFWLTS
+525 
-532 AEYSSTEIWALEW
+532 STQNYHRA
-545 KYQYENMDKSL
+545 
-556 NSNDQTLK
+556 
-564 FLKRNKSGD
+564 
-573 NNKTF
+573 
-578 ITRPILAF
+578 RPIFAF

>member
-1 MNMKNIFKLSAMI
+1 MKNIFKLSAMI

-106 YYYKNTAY
+106 YYYKNTSY

-128 VTDIEDLQVKIK
+128 VTGIEDLQVKIK

-208 TYAEPFT
+208 TYAEPFD
-215 KDFTLDSKPL
+215 KAFRLSDFDEALA
-225 TMYPLSIKTEGEAGT
+225 MYPLSVKTVGEAGPE
-240 GDAKA
+240 GKA
-245 YSLFRFLVKPDTDY
+245 YSLFRFLVKPNTNY
-259 ALAGELI
+259 ILSGELI
-266 YSTPI
+266 YTAPI
-271 QLEAKKV
+271 TLSEKNVDLEV
-278 KLEAGKYMKY
+278 GKYMKY
-288 KINATGAVGSYTQ
+288 KINAEGAVSSYTK

-319 PTAEQIVVNEGDMTV
+319 PTAQQIVNNGSKENATV
-334 TFANT
+334 TLDNYTPF
-339 YQKPLVEG
+339 KEG
-347 CLGVVFAVDDVLV
+347 CIGIIFSTV
-360 TNSDNDRIWNKGY
+360 TSVTDTEKGWTKGY
-373 VFALEAPES
+373 VMALKNTKAENTVWANTKGIDE
-382 IEWYPVTFT
+382 TFLDNIAVDNADRFT
-391 SEYNNYTATNA
+391 TLIADKDGYIKTMAMINSE
-402 EGCTDFFDTLNG
+402 NG
-414 YELTHRNGTNGNSKA
+414 YTVTSRPAFFEAVNYSVQYTTPELS
-429 LGAALEFG
+429 
-437 FVNADYAVSDIA
+437 
-449 TSGWF
+449 SGWF
-454 MPSPGELL
+454 LPSIGQLVDIMNNLGGVSDLITATSNFTGSAVESVFVPMLTLQVRLTAVGGELGWVNNNLRWWACNEVSSDQAWCIDIGLVANEGRAKYVL
-462 LLINNFCI
+462 LNR
-470 GTDYGIPYEKIAD
+470 DKD
-483 EYKTIFDLKKAQ
+483 QSAQ
-495 KARKC
+495 NYHRA
-500 AAEHLVRSIA
+500 
-510 AVDKNLSFSAEKSPT
+510 
-525 AHFWLTS
+525 
-532 AEYSSTEIWALEW
+532 
-545 KYQYENMDKSL
+545 
-556 NSNDQTLK
+556 
-564 FLKRNKSGD
+564 
-573 NNKTF
+573 
-578 ITRPILAF
+578 RPIFAF